1 MKSGS
6 RQNPRLRTTS
16 FGRDNS
22 LGSVTEADAMRAVAI
37 AAPDVLRVEVRRP
50 PTLRPGE
57 VLVHVAAAG
66 VNRHDIG
73 QRKRGAAPEG
83 ARSDLPGLEVAGEV
97 VDSRSDALRIGAR
110 VAALVDGGGYAE
122 YCAADAG
129 LCLAIPAAMD
139 ATEAAA
145 WPEALLTAWYAA
157 VELGNLSPGGSLL
170 VLGAAGGVGIAA
182 VQMALIRGAKVVAAA
197 GSAAKR
203 EALAALGA
211 VVSGYGDDELGG
223 AVGEATDGRGA
234 DVIVDLTGTDRVA
247 SNLRLV
253 ARGGRIVH
261 MASGELPAVGL
272 PLRALMARSAS
283 ITGGLLRPLPLDR
296 EREMAARVAAELWP
310 HVGTSLRAVIDRIYP
325 LEDAAEAHRRIESR
339 AAIGKV
345 VLSVRQ
351 SSPQ

>member
-1 MKSGS
+1 
-6 RQNPRLRTTS
+6 
-16 FGRDNS
+16 
-22 LGSVTEADAMRAVAI
+22 MRAVAI
-37 AAPDVLRVEVRRP
+37 AAPDVLRAETRHR

-73 QRKRGAAPEG
+73 QRKRGTAPEG
-83 ARSDLPGLEVAGEV
+83 ARSDLPGLEVAGRV
-97 VDSRSDALRIGAR
+97 VASRSDTLAIGTR

-129 LCLAIPAAMD
+129 LCFPMPAAMD
-139 ATEAAA
+139 ATEGAA
-145 WPEALLTAWYAA
+145 WPEVLLTAWYSAI
-157 VELGNLSPGGSLL
+157 ELGKLSSGGTLL

-182 VQMALIRGAKVVAAA
+182 VQIAQIRGVKVVAAA

-203 EALAALGA
+203 EVLAGLGA
-211 VVSGYGDDELGG
+211 AVSGYGDEELGEV
-223 AVGEATDGRGA
+223 VGKAAGGRGA
-234 DVIVDLTGTDRVA
+234 DVILDLTGTDRIA

-253 ARGGRIVH
+253 AHGGRIVH
-261 MASGELPAVGL
+261 MASGELPAVAL
-272 PLRALMARSAS
+272 PLRGLMAKSAF
-283 ITGGLLRPLPLDR
+283 ITGGLLRPRPLAHK
-296 EREMAARVAAELWP
+296 REMAARVAVELWP
-310 HVGTSLRAVIDRIYP
+310 HVGASLRAVIDRIYP

-351 SSPQ
+351 SSSQ